1 MDWLVN
7 GMESAWDGARRCA
20 GGNWCGNRMRRQ
32 VLFFLTHIS
41 HYGRSAE
48 SLFGATCREQVLQH
62 NGTLLAMYK
71 IESEEPHPY
80 VTGVVPIDA
89 IKQMKEDESGWIFF
103 DGGSVLFA
111 VKFCHPYTWDEDR
124 VFRGVNIRCYAATNV
139 VLPQS

>member
-1 MDWLVN
+1 MGWNQL
-7 GMESAWDGARRCA
+7 GMERADAPVETGVESDAPAST
-20 GGNWCGNRMRRQ
+20 
-32 VLFFLTHIS
+32 FFLTHIS

-103 DGGSVLFA
+103 DGEV
-111 VKFCHPYTWDEDR
+111 FC
-124 VFRGVNIRCYAATNV
+124 
-139 VLPQS
+139 LP